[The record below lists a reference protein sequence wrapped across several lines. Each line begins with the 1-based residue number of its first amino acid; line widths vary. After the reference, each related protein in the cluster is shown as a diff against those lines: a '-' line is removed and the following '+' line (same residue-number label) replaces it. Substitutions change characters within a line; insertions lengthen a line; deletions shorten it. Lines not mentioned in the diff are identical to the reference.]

1 MALTIFQSLAFS
13 WRLLGSQPIFYGHF
27 RPDAEDQSPLADVIN
42 RENAKCEFAGFY
54 AAPKYW
60 VLQLALEG
68 LP

>member
-13 WRLLGSQPIFYGHF
+13 WRLLGSQPIFMGTSAQMP
-27 RPDAEDQSPLADVIN
+27 RIKSPLADVIN

-54 AAPKYW
+54 TAPKYW
-60 VLQLALEG
+60 VLQLAFEG

>member
-1 MALTIFQSLAFS
+1 MKTGPFLMPGL
-13 WRLLGSQPIFYGHF
+13 F

-60 VLQLALEG
+60 VLQLAFEG